1 MTQKCDRE
9 KKHGRNLIVAA
20 GLIIGLAA
28 TAGVVASC
36 GGHSMHH
43 GKDPEKVRKFVMWK
57 IDDHLDDLDATKQQK
72 KQILQI
78 ADRVIQDGM
87 TLRKDKDAH
96 HATILGELESGSP
109 NSTRLHGM
117 LDEHIDQFRGFGHR
131 TLDAL
136 LEAWNLL
143 DENQQGELIDEFKDH
158 IEDHG

>member
-1 MTQKCDRE
+1 MTQHSERKT
-9 KKHGRNLIVAA
+9 KHGRNLIVAA

-43 GKDPEKVRKFVMWK
+43 SKDPEKIRKFVLWK
-57 IDDHLDDLDATKQQK
+57 VDDHLDDLDATVQQK
-72 KQILQI
+72 KQILKI
-78 ADRVIQDGM
+78 AGRVLDDGM

-109 NSTRLHGM
+109 DAPRLHGM
-117 LDEHIDQFRGFGHR
+117 LDDHIEQFRGFGHR

-143 DENQQGELIDEFKDH
+143 DENQQGELIEQFKEH

>member
-1 MTQKCDRE
+1 MTDHCKRE

-43 GKDPEKVRKFVMWK
+43 SRDPEKIRKYVLWK
-57 IDDHLDDLDATKQQK
+57 VEDHLDDLDTTKQQQQ
-72 KQILQI
+72 QILQI
-78 ADRVIQDGM
+78 AERVLADG
-87 TLRKDKDAH
+87 LKLHQDKDAH
-96 HATILGELESGSP
+96 HAAILGELESGSP
-109 NSTRLHGM
+109 DSARLHGL
-117 LDEHIDQFRGFGHR
+117 LDAHVDQFRAFGHR

-136 LEAWNLL
+136 LEAWDLL
-143 DENQQGELIDEFKDH
+143 DANQQGELIEEFKDH